1 MKADPCKQI
10 RDWLAHCQVQESSYD
25 QGGIFDP
32 LDQRVIGDHYATTHF
47 AWTCALTHSAG
58 PDAQLLESARN
69 AILFHIRTS
78 PGEYPPGSWDYHWD
92 FNNLAFVETYGL
104 MADYLNPEER
114 QVWQQALLQWKTNTH
129 GAINWV
135 AMRALALFR
144 RGTLLNR
151 PGDIRDAEKH
161 LDRVLTAQT
170 RDGCFDDLPGIS
182 RPGQYHAYTACLVL
196 RMKKMAPVRITRA
209 CTRAARW
216 LLTVCAPD
224 GDVTGL
230 GRGQGQIFGVACAIY
245 LFRAAR
251 ILDPE
256 RAIHYQW
263 AEEKNLARLTARM
276 DSRGFLPLVLNDRP
290 VEERCGWYDY
300 HHLTVYNAFAL
311 VWLLLART
319 EIHIDSSP
327 FQQPHQ
333 AFLTKALPPP
343 SGTTFLPR
351 SEIVSI
357 RSSSFSL
364 VCAAG
369 APGAGYAADVGI
381 SPHFVFFKKAPL
393 FRYPVG
399 PGPGKYGSA
408 THEKRQTENI
418 WAPLIHVK
426 GQWIAPFGGQGT
438 IESLAGNECRMTYCR
453 DGIIW
458 KRNVIVTP
466 WFLEIKDSLDLSTFP
481 LRVDAVRI
489 INIALKQGL
498 VTDRTSSRLIMGR
511 PGLVLNAWADNTDL
525 IHRGTVHT
533 ADGVVDIFAMETL
546 CKNQRRFK
554 SGFRLRPLP
563 TGSGHGVPN
572 IVCMTWDPWSE
583 LWKRKQ
589 RLLHDMAKSPGG
601 PNVIYAEPPLSLTT
615 IVENPVEL
623 TQDSLKGRQYRRA
636 LSGDPVAMGGNFS
649 LYTPLLLLPGA
660 RSFSKIHRL
669 NLYLA
674 GRRFKRVVQK
684 TGFSRYI
691 LWLYHPSQLWIL
703 EHLGDRADLIV
714 YDWTDDWVAALPDH
728 LAKGQKTALEK
739 DQSTLLKRCDL
750 VFGVSSELCRRAR
763 KHCPTV
769 FHLPNATDPEVFRP
783 APVDAVL
790 HPVFTGIGFT
800 CLSYLSQITERLDV
814 NLLADLARRRPEWQI
829 LLIGPVI
836 CPRALLVPLR
846 SLKNIHFTGSLPY
859 IEAARVLAQSQVSI
873 LPHKVDALT
882 RTLDPIKL
890 YDYLA
895 VGNPVVSTPV
905 AMHPDLKPCIRI
917 AATCDDFE
925 KAVQTA
931 LKEPARTSVARRQAA
946 LEHVWERRA
955 EQALEIL
962 RQFF

>member
-1 MKADPCKQI
+1 MKTDTCKQI
-10 RDWLAHCQVQESSYD
+10 REWLAHCQVQESSYD

-47 AWTCALTHSAG
+47 AWACALTHSAG
-58 PDAQLLESARN
+58 PDAQWLESARN

-78 PGEYPPGSWDYHWD
+78 PEEYPPGSWDYHWD

-104 MADYLNPEER
+104 LADHLNPEER
-114 QVWQQALLQWKTNTH
+114 QVWQQALLQWETNAH
-129 GAINWV
+129 GAMNWV

-144 RGTLLNR
+144 RGTLLDR
-151 PGDIRDAEKH
+151 SEDIRDAEEL

-196 RMKKMAPVRITRA
+196 RMKEIDPVRITKACVRA
-209 CTRAARW
+209 VRW
-216 LLTVCAPD
+216 LLAVCAPD
-224 GDVTGL
+224 GDITGP

-251 ILDPE
+251 TLDPE
-256 RAIHYQW
+256 RASHYQW
-263 AEEKNLARLTARM
+263 AEEKNLARLTARL

-300 HHLTVYNAFAL
+300 HHLTVYNAFTL

-319 EIHIDSSP
+319 KIHTDSASE
-327 FQQPHQ
+327 QPHQ
-333 AFLTKALPPP
+333 ASLANALPPP
-343 SGTTFLPR
+343 SGTTFLPQ
-351 SEIVSI
+351 SEIMSM

-381 SPHFVFFKKAPL
+381 SPHFVFFKEQPL

-399 PGPGKYGSA
+399 PGPGKYGSG
-408 THEKRQTENI
+408 THEKRQAENI

-426 GQWIAPFGGQGT
+426 GQWMAPFGGRST
-438 IESLAGNECRMTYCR
+438 IEPLAGNGCRMTYCR

-458 KRNVIVTP
+458 ERNVIVTS
-466 WFLEIKDSLDLSTFP
+466 WFLEVRDVLNLSASS
-481 LRVDAVRI
+481 LRVDAVRTV
-489 INIALKQGL
+489 NIALKQGL
-498 VTDRTSSRLIMGR
+498 VTDRTPSRLIMEG
-511 PGLVLNAWADNTDL
+511 PGLVLSAWSDNTDL
-525 IHRGTVHT
+525 IHRGTVHA
-533 ADGVVDIFAMETL
+533 ADGIVDIFAMETL
-546 CKNQRRFK
+546 YKNQRLFK

-563 TGSGHGVPN
+563 TGSGHGVPD
-572 IVCMTWDPWSE
+572 IVCMTWDPWSD

-589 RLLHDMAKSPGG
+589 RLLHDMAKNPDG

-615 IVENPVEL
+615 IVEDPAAL

-636 LSGDPVAMGGNFS
+636 LSGNPMTMGGNFS

-660 RSFSKIHRL
+660 RSLPKIHSI
-669 NLYLA
+669 NQYVA

-684 TGFSRYI
+684 AGFSNYI

-714 YDWTDDWVAALPDH
+714 YDWTDDWVAAFPDH
-728 LAKGQKTALEK
+728 LPREQKTALEK
-739 DQSTLLKRCDL
+739 DQLTLLKRCDL

-790 HPVFTGIGFT
+790 HPVFKGMGFP
-800 CLSYLSQITERLDV
+800 CLTYLSQITERLDV
-814 NLLADLARRRPEWQI
+814 KLLVDLARRRPEWQF

-836 CPRALLVPLR
+836 CPLALLAPLR

-859 IEAARVLAQSQVSI
+859 TEAARVLAQSQVSI

-905 AMHPDLKPCIRI
+905 AMHPDLKHCIRI
-917 AATCDDFE
+917 AATCDAFE
-925 KAVQTA
+925 KAVQVA
-931 LKEPARTSVARRQAA
+931 LEEPAQASLVRRKAA
-946 LEHVWERRA
+946 LEHVWDRRA
-955 EQALEIL
+955 EQALKIL